1 MRITAVWSRWYAGA
15 LSRNSRDER
24 GDIPG
29 WVMITVMTIV
39 IASAIMVIFQDRVT
53 SFLSSTL
60 NDYM

>member
-1 MRITAVWSRWYAGA
+1 MRITGLLGSWYAVGG
-15 LSRNSRDER
+15 RRRDER

-29 WVMITVMTIV
+29 WVMITVMTVI
-39 IASAIMVIFQDRVT
+39 IASAIMVIFQERVT

>member
-1 MRITAVWSRWYAGA
+1 MRIAALLRSRYAVR
-15 LSRNSRDER
+15 RCRDQR

-29 WVMITVMTIV
+29 WVMITVMTVI
-39 IASAIMVIFQDRVT
+39 IASAIMVIFQERVT

>member
-1 MRITAVWSRWYAGA
+1 MAWRWVA
-15 LSRNSRDER
+15 RRRRRDER

-39 IASAIMVIFQDRVT
+39 IASAILVVFQDRVT
-53 SFLSSTL
+53 SFLSATL

>member
-1 MRITAVWSRWYAGA
+1 MRITGLLRSWYAVG
-15 LSRNSRDER
+15 RRRDER

-29 WVMITVMTIV
+29 WVMITVMTVI
-39 IASAIMVIFQDRVT
+39 IASAIMVIFQERVT